1 MSFTESGGSP
11 AREHNGLND
20 LLIARAPAQVPG
32 DGFSD
37 FSLTCSW
44 IAIQEAL
51 GREDHA
57 GSAIPALDRSFFHK
71 GCLEGMEPLRGLDP
85 FDCRHLFPIR
95 LNSEHEAGVDR
106 LSVQEHGAGAAISNK
121 TSGLGAGEVKLF
133 ADHLKKRLVRLD
145 CEYEGFV
152 VDGNLNGLFHWHP
165 NPPNPPLQRGANGIS
180 PLRERATCPL
190 PLLEGGREGFSPVFI
205 QTPLPFQ
212 EPPEVFFL

>member
-37 FSLTCSW
+37 FSLTCPW

-85 FDCRHLFPIR
+85 FDGRHLFPIR

-121 TSGLGAGEVKLF
+121 TSGLGTCEVKLF

-145 CEYEGFV
+145 CELESLAV
-152 VDGNLNGLFHWHP
+152 NRDVNCLFHP
-165 NPPNPPLQRGANGIS
+165 DAFALS
-180 PLRERATCPL
+180 RAA
-190 PLLEGGREGFSPVFI
+190 
-205 QTPLPFQ
+205 
-212 EPPEVFFL
+212 